1 MLAMTQWALAY
12 TLEITSTS
20 LAAKLVWAKF
30 QYLGLTILPV
40 AWLIF
45 IQEFT
50 GQESRITRRNVLL
63 LALIPTT
70 TFLLAVSNELHG
82 WIWRQTGL
90 ILTPDSFPALKVEY
104 GFWFWV
110 HTAFSYGCLLWAS
123 ADLVRSWRR
132 QVAGLYRW
140 QYVALLFGL
149 LLPWAGNALYISG
162 LSPQDLT
169 TFSFL
174 ISGVALVHYT
184 LRFRLFDIAPV
195 AHRAVVNSLAD
206 AIMVLDCQHRIAD
219 VNPAVEQIVGRPAT
233 EIIGNTLDAL
243 WPNLLA
249 GSLEAQ
255 KEPFE
260 VKLGSAES
268 PHYYE
273 ITVSRLQ
280 DWRRKLR
287 GHLLVFHDINHQKEL
302 EQMRE
307 GMTHTMV
314 HDLRDPLSNSLFA
327 LELLKGDLSGFDSPE
342 SMQLLDL
349 TFAHTLKTLRLVDK
363 ILDISRLK
371 NGIEMVI
378 TRTTMSL
385 SGLIEKVLAAQEPQA
400 LSKGLQLT
408 YDVPE
413 TVPPAWA
420 DAGLI
425 GRVLQ
430 NLVDNSIKFS
440 PSGGTIRIAVKLGE
454 SNGSGPTASTRLL
467 VSVSDEGPGIPA
479 EIRERVFDRFVA
491 GPNKESGSGLGLAFC
506 RMALMAHGERI
517 WVESEPG
524 RGARFTFSLPVSFEP
539 TPAVEPA

>member
-1 MLAMTQWALAY
+1 
-12 TLEITSTS
+12 
-20 LAAKLVWAKF
+20 
-30 QYLGLTILPV
+30 
-40 AWLIF
+40 
-45 IQEFT
+45 
-50 GQESRITRRNVLL
+50 
-63 LALIPTT
+63 
-70 TFLLAVSNELHG
+70 
-82 WIWRQTGL
+82 
-90 ILTPDSFPALKVEY
+90 
-104 GFWFWV
+104 
-110 HTAFSYGCLLWAS
+110 
-123 ADLVRSWRR
+123 
-132 QVAGLYRW
+132 
-140 QYVALLFGL
+140 
-149 LLPWAGNALYISG
+149 
-162 LSPQDLT
+162 
-169 TFSFL
+169 
-174 ISGVALVHYT
+174 
-184 LRFRLFDIAPV
+184 
-195 AHRAVVNSLAD
+195 
-206 AIMVLDCQHRIAD
+206 
-219 VNPAVEQIVGRPAT
+219 
-233 EIIGNTLDAL
+233 
-243 WPNLLA
+243 
-249 GSLEAQ
+249 
-255 KEPFE
+255 
-260 VKLGSAES
+260 
-268 PHYYE
+268 
-273 ITVSRLQ
+273 
-280 DWRRKLR
+280 
-287 GHLLVFHDINHQKEL
+287 
-302 EQMRE
+302 
-307 GMTHTMV
+307 MV